1 MSSMS
6 HLGHFRMLAQFYT
19 KSAYPANGHRRL
31 LAARTCRLA
40 TADFRG
46 FLVLPG
52 QEMRIT
58 NGGVHLVDQWIA
70 RTKAN
75 GAFRV
80 LDGPSGSPSQTRV
93 NALIH
98 HAIASLGLRASARSM
113 I

>member
-1 MSSMS
+1 MATTGR
-6 HLGHFRMLAQFYT
+6 LIIGLNLQA
-19 KSAYPANGHRRL
+19 GHRR
-31 LAARTCRLA
+31 
-40 TADFRG
+40 FRG